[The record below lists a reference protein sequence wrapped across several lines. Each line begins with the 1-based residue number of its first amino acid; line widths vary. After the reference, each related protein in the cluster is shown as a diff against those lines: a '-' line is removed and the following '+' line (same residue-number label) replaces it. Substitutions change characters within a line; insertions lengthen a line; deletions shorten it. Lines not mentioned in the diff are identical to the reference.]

1 MLANGGCIH
10 LQLGPGLELP
20 RKLVRPV
27 APAQN
32 DGAPLG
38 RWLGRGSYL
47 EVRGCASARGVAE
60 VGVEDLA
67 AVVGEVGADDAV
79 LVTPGVHLQEGAR
92 QQPLSEALPAHKPT
106 RLHRLGTQPT
116 DTEQQ
121 APELTPGSPRDDRT
135 PPG

>member
-1 MLANGGCIH
+1 MVRTAYCSPHSYSLLPLRY
-10 LQLGPGLELP
+10 LQLCRGLELS

-27 APAQN
+27 APTHNA
-32 DGAPLG
+32 GAPLG

-79 LVTPGVHLQEGAR
+79 LVASGVHL
-92 QQPLSEALPAHKPT
+92 
-106 RLHRLGTQPT
+106 
-116 DTEQQ
+116 
-121 APELTPGSPRDDRT
+121 
-135 PPG
+135 